1 MDARADY
8 ERLCREILEHDRRYY
23 VENDPT
29 VADVEYDRLFAR
41 LRALE
46 AEHPEWIVPWSPTQ
60 RVGALPVSA
69 FPKVVRAVPM
79 LSLDNTYDENEL
91 TAFYERLVR
100 GLGGARPAL
109 VVEPKIDGIGI
120 ELKYDAGEFVL
131 GATRGDGTIG
141 EDVTQ
146 NLRTIR
152 ALPLKLTRPVS
163 VEVRGEVYMER
174 AGFEKINAERVR
186 AGEEPWKNPRNSTG
200 GSLKLL
206 DPREAARRPMKLLTY
221 EVVGDGPAKTHFE
234 LLAWMKQLGLPVSTE
249 IARVETLPEL
259 LSAVEGW
266 ADRRMEL
273 PFAVDGVVIKVDEIA
288 QRRELGATS
297 RAPRWA
303 IAYKFPA
310 EQATTRLLQ
319 VDWNVGRTGAITP
332 LGHFDPVELGG
343 TTVKRASFFNANQIR
358 RLDVAV
364 GDRVLIEKAGEII
377 PYVITVM
384 ERAHNRRPIEVPAN
398 CPSCGTPLVREE
410 EQVALYCPNTF
421 GCPVQ
426 KARSIEFFSQRDAM
440 NIEHLGPS
448 LVAQLVERGL
458 IGDVADLYDLTAE
471 QLVELERVGP
481 KS

>member
-186 AGEEPWKNPRNSTG
+186 AGEEPWKNPR
-200 GSLKLL
+200 
-206 DPREAARRPMKLLTY
+206 
-221 EVVGDGPAKTHFE
+221 
-234 LLAWMKQLGLPVSTE
+234 
-249 IARVETLPEL
+249 
-259 LSAVEGW
+259 
-266 ADRRMEL
+266 
-273 PFAVDGVVIKVDEIA
+273 
-288 QRRELGATS
+288 
-297 RAPRWA
+297 
-303 IAYKFPA
+303 
-310 EQATTRLLQ
+310 
-319 VDWNVGRTGAITP
+319 
-332 LGHFDPVELGG
+332 
-343 TTVKRASFFNANQIR
+343 
-358 RLDVAV
+358 
-364 GDRVLIEKAGEII
+364 
-377 PYVITVM
+377 
-384 ERAHNRRPIEVPAN
+384 
-398 CPSCGTPLVREE
+398 
-410 EQVALYCPNTF
+410 
-421 GCPVQ
+421 
-426 KARSIEFFSQRDAM
+426 
-440 NIEHLGPS
+440 
-448 LVAQLVERGL
+448 
-458 IGDVADLYDLTAE
+458 
-471 QLVELERVGP
+471 
-481 KS
+481 